1 MAINERK
8 WINLLNGRRF
18 CREDDGAVTY
28 ENAYQG
34 ASMTFS
40 QEDWLAVV
48 VGVARPDIDPQTVRR
63 VVEQVH
69 AAPVPEP
76 APAPATE
83 PDLPPPPEPDLTG
96 LRELVVDSHDLA
108 PGEG

>member
-1 MAINERK
+1 MANERK
-8 WINLLNGRRF
+8 WINLMNGRRF

-34 ASMTFS
+34 ASMTFT

-48 VGVARPDIDPQTVRR
+48 VGCARPDIEPETVRR
-63 VVEQVH
+63 VIEQVH
-69 AAPVPEP
+69 VAPMPEPVPAVEP
-76 APAPATE
+76 EPPTALVPETPVIDGTAPA
-83 PDLPPPPEPDLTG
+83 
-96 LRELVVDSHDLA
+96 VDSHDLA